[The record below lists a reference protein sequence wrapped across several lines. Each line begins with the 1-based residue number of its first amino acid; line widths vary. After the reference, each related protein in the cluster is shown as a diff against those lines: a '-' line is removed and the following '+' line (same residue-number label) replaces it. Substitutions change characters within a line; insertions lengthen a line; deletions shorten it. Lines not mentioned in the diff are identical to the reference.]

1 MDANVSLDAMHEFH
15 GKFMTKKGITEPIRR
30 LTVELPES
38 EYRLLEDYCLARQES
53 KRQVIRSLIRR
64 LRNKAKT

>member
-1 MDANVSLDAMHEFH
+1 MN
-15 GKFMTKKGITEPIRR
+15 FMNEMPRKVAIEPFKR

-38 EYRLLEDYCLARQES
+38 EYELLENYCLERQES

-64 LRNKAKT
+64 LIRQPATD